1 MIKKQTV
8 GVLLTVVM
16 CLAGCRNST
25 IEADTLTLSK
35 DGTATY
41 SIVSDFSEE
50 YYNLEELMTM
60 AQEEVDDYGSGVQ
73 ITESVVEDG
82 VLHFRYAFDSLLHYA
97 EFMETTCFQGTV
109 ADAIKKGYQSDLQL
123 TSAKADAAIFL
134 KDETIQGFH
143 IFVWTEDVAVKC
155 NKSILYYSDNLTLNG
170 RAGAVPKEGSE
181 GPYYVVYK

>member
-1 MIKKQTV
+1 MIKKQMV
-8 GVLLTVVM
+8 GFLLAAVL
-16 CLAGCRNST
+16 CLMGCSNAT
-25 IEADTLTLSK
+25 IKTDTLSLSK

-41 SIVSDFSEE
+41 SIVSDFSED

-60 AQEEVDDYGSGVQ
+60 AQEE
-73 ITESVVEDG
+73 VEDG

-123 TSAKADAAIFL
+123 TSAKADAAISL